1 MGLCLRDHFIE
12 TIGEAVTLR
21 KLSNKVFNEYSEL
34 ESFDVDDTPIKV
46 LLSTGTAQ
54 VYPREKEGR
63 DNRPE
68 PVEITFKSDC
78 TVLIGDSIVING
90 DEWLV
95 DELNIRTYRGMS
107 SFKGRIIRN

>member
-1 MGLCLRDHFIE
+1 MRDHFIHTTGSE
-12 TIGEAVTLR
+12 VILR
-21 KLSNKVFNEYSEL
+21 KLTNEVFNEYSEL
-34 ESFDVDDTPIKV
+34 QSFDVADTPIKV

-63 DNRPE
+63 DNRPK
-68 PVEITFKSDC
+68 PMEIIFKSDC
-78 TVLIGDSIVING
+78 TVVIGDYIVING

-107 SFKGRIIRN
+107 PFKGQIIRN